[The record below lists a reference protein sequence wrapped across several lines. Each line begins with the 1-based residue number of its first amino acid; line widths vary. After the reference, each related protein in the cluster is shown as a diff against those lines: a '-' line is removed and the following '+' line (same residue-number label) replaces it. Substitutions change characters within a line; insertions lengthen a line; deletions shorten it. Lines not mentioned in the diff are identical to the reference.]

1 MDWLRNFL
9 NQMWVRVL
17 CVVMWVISTAV
28 LLYDGVTVGELTD
41 TAKLIVGLGASL
53 ALLIAGLR
61 KLLQN
66 GSVFL
71 AAVIVENTIAV
82 RNVQGRPTHC
92 GYGLSRTINR
102 ILEGSDDMQKSNNL
116 QQFVLVTF

>member
-17 CVVMWVISTAV
+17 CVIMWVISTAV

-61 KLLQN
+61 KLLQKKD
-66 GSVFL
+66 
-71 AAVIVENTIAV
+71 T
-82 RNVQGRPTHC
+82 RN
-92 GYGLSRTINR
+92 
-102 ILEGSDDMQKSNNL
+102 K
-116 QQFVLVTF
+116 

>member
-41 TAKLIVGLGASL
+41 TAKLIVGLGTAL

-61 KLLQN
+61 KLLQKKD
-66 GSVFL
+66 
-71 AAVIVENTIAV
+71 T
-82 RNVQGRPTHC
+82 RN
-92 GYGLSRTINR
+92 
-102 ILEGSDDMQKSNNL
+102 K
-116 QQFVLVTF
+116 